1 MLAPAALVA
10 LAGFM
15 TSGLVNTLVDAPRFL
30 LLVLMLVWLCGQD
43 DAAARPQR
51 SVSQG
56 LP

>member
-1 MLAPAALVA
+1 
-10 LAGFM
+10 M